1 MPVIV
6 KDIGDDEAI
15 IIMVDSNIQREDI
28 FPSEKARAYKM
39 KYDAMKNQGTAG
51 NSLRQIGEEN
61 NENYKAVQRYIWL
74 ARLSDELLDWVDT
87 KRLGL
92 GQGVDLSWLDETE
105 QRLVYK
111 ILQEQNRSLSLKES
125 AIIKEL
131 SKGKKL
137 DEITILR
144 MFASKRKGA
153 RKVSLDQKKL
163 DVYFTP
169 DVSEQ
174 EIMDIILS
182 LLDKWKTEKG
192 DV

>member
-1 MPVIV
+1 M
-6 KDIGDDEAI
+6 
-15 IIMVDSNIQREDI
+15 
-28 FPSEKARAYKM
+28 
-39 KYDAMKNQGTAG
+39 
-51 NSLRQIGEEN
+51 
-61 NENYKAVQRYIWL
+61 QRYIWL

-111 ILQEQNRSLSLKES
+111 ILQEQNRTLSLKES

>member
-111 ILQEQNRSLSLKES
+111 ILQEQNRTLSIKES

-131 SKGKKL
+131 SQGKKL

>member
-111 ILQEQNRSLSLKES
+111 ILQEQNRTLSLKES

>member
-1 MPVIV
+1 M
-6 KDIGDDEAI
+6 
-15 IIMVDSNIQREDI
+15 
-28 FPSEKARAYKM
+28 
-39 KYDAMKNQGTAG
+39 
-51 NSLRQIGEEN
+51 
-61 NENYKAVQRYIWL
+61 
-74 ARLSDELLDWVDT
+74 
-87 KRLGL
+87 
-92 GQGVDLSWLDETE
+92 
-105 QRLVYK
+105 
-111 ILQEQNRSLSLKES
+111 NRTLSLKES